1 MFHSETKSSKDSQH
15 SLSADTFSSVENHK
29 TLKESLIGMLLYC
42 CLLASQHLSV
52 TKYKKQNKNALKMV
66 SDQTLCALEIV
77 SDQTQL
83 HSIRLWPDPV
93 KLEPFML
100 RHLCAW
106 SRLWSVSTSA
116 IVHSVMPCN
125 FEREM
130 ATRALDV
137 V

>member
-1 MFHSETKSSKDSQH
+1 MFHSESKSSKESRH
-15 SLSADTFSSVENHK
+15 SLSAGTFSSVENHK

-83 HSIRLWPDPV
+83 HSNRL
-93 KLEPFML
+93 
-100 RHLCAW
+100 
-106 SRLWSVSTSA
+106 
-116 IVHSVMPCN
+116 
-125 FEREM
+125 
-130 ATRALDV
+130 
-137 V
+137 